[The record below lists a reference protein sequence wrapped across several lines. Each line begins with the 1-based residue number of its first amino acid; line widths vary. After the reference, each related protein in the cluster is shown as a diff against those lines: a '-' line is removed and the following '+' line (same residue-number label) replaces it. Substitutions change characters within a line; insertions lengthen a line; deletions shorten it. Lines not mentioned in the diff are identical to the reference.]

1 MANFLFLSLIA
12 LFFNMLPSS
21 IAFNNSKTFSPTSK
35 TVAMDTII
43 FTGIKSLWSGDD
55 AWRSWTISTE
65 QGDGSLNAAWSS
77 STSEW
82 NFSLPGING
91 DIRRTWSDD
100 REWTLNANG
109 MTVHI
114 KQVWSDDW
122 HEWQISSR
130 NMQLRLKTIWSGDDG
145 WRSWRIS
152 DSHFGTF
159 EIKTIWSGDDAWKSW
174 NIDDQM
180 PGVPPQL
187 KMAATFIAVYVAAKL
202 NDGFP
207 KDD

>member
-1 MANFLFLSLIA
+1 MTNFLLISLFA
-12 LFFNMLPSS
+12 LFLNLLPSS
-21 IAFNNSKTFSPTSK
+21 IALKNTKTHLPNQKTS
-35 TVAMDTII
+35 AMDTII

-55 AWRSWTISTE
+55 AWRSWTVSTE
-65 QGDGSLNAAWSS
+65 QGDGSLNAQWSS
-77 STSEW
+77 SISEW
-82 NFSLPGING
+82 SFSLPGING
-91 DIRRTWSDD
+91 NIRRTWSDD

-109 MTVHI
+109 MTVRI

-122 HEWQISSR
+122 HEWQISSG
-130 NMQLRLKTIWSGDDG
+130 NFNLRLKTQWSDDDG

-152 DSHFGTF
+152 DSRLGSF

-187 KMAATFIAVYVAAKL
+187 KMGATFIAVYIATKL
-202 NDGFP
+202 NNGFP